1 MKVSERINSRRN
13 DWLELERLCKTAKTE
28 LANDPEKIVRFS
40 ELYRATCADL
50 ALAESYNL
58 PPQTVDFLHRLVA
71 VAHNQ
76 LYRSSKFQWQNWYR
90 IIFEDTPQAIFREP
104 CVHFCFIVFW
114 GLFIAGA
121 YLAYED
127 SVWPEFAHQVVGS
140 DSLEMFEDMYADFG
154 GRGAGANSMM
164 TGFYVFNNAGIG
176 LSCFVSMLLLVPG
189 LVTLAFNAIYLG
201 AVFGYMF
208 RPDLGEASI
217 NFQTFVTAHGPLEL
231 TAVVLSAGAGLK
243 IGLSWLV
250 TGGLSRLD
258 SLYKTAREALPIAM
272 CAVILFCLAALVE
285 GFISPTPG
293 SLMPW
298 WIKGSVSVFTSLLLM
313 FYFVILGYPRK
324 LFDYEV

>member
-1 MKVSERINSRRN
+1 MKVSELIESRR
-13 DWLELERLCKTAKTE
+13 DEWLELEALCKSRKSDFAD
-28 LANDPEKIVRFS
+28 DPSKLVRFS

-76 LYRSSKFQWQNWYR
+76 LYRSTQFQWESWYR
-90 IIFEDTPQAIFREP
+90 VIFEKTPQLIFKEP
-104 CVHFCFIVFW
+104 CVQFCFIVFW
-114 GLFIAGA
+114 GLFVGGA

-127 SVWPEFAHQVVGS
+127 TVWPDFAQQVVGS
-140 DSLEMFEDMYADFG
+140 ESLEMFEDMYADFN

-189 LVTLAFNAIYLG
+189 LVTLAFNAVYLG
-201 AVFGYMF
+201 AVFGHMF

-231 TAVVLSAGAGLK
+231 TAIVLSAGAGLK

-258 SLYKTAREALPIAM
+258 SLYKTSREALPIAM

-285 GFISPTPG
+285 GFISPAPD
-293 SLMPW
+293 SILPW
-298 WIKGSVSVFTSLLLM
+298 WVKGAVSVFTSLLLM
-313 FYFVILGYPRK
+313 FYFVILGYPRR
-324 LFDYEV
+324 LFD